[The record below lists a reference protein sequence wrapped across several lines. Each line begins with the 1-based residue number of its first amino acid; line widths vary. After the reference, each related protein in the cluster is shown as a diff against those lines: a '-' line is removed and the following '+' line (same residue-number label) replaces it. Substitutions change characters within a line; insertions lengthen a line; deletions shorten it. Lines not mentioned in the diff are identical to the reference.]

1 MRIILNEIKKIFN
14 LRSLIIGLVIS
25 VIMFG
30 IFSSSYIRYFPNGQP
45 AGSTLEIMKDL
56 RLKYGNTLSR
66 EEEKELTT
74 TYLEE
79 KENEA
84 DKYIQNHK
92 EAQRLGVT
100 SYKEIRNH
108 LAELKENNESIES
121 VEIARLD
128 SKMFFDEASKE
139 LWNMEGINYVNE
151 VLTFNSRYNTNYKEQ
166 KKIDRFNEIANR
178 EISLITEV
186 VVENFDS
193 YIEGIGIIVIFLVM
207 FFLGTIFIKD
217 RKEKVDYIQYTSK
230 IGRKIDRKKIIAAT
244 VSTFIIITIIIT
256 ISMVIY
262 FMKCGT
268 TEFFNAD
275 INSIFNTE
283 YIIDITYVQFIIL
296 KIIIIY
302 IVGIVTAILTLVIS
316 KISKNYLAILAT
328 GVVVFAVINI
338 ITNDIILK
346 NILKLYVNQGIV
358 FSCIGI
364 LILIGIIA
372 SIRLRKKEIDIL
384 Y

>member
-1 MRIILNEIKKIFN
+1 MRITLNEIKKIFN

-30 IFSSSYIRYFPNGQP
+30 IFSSFYIRHFPDGQP
-45 AGSTLEIMKDL
+45 AGSNLEIMKDL

-128 SKMFFDEASKE
+128 SKMFFDEESKE

-166 KKIDRFNEIANR
+166 KKIDR
-178 EISLITEV
+178 
-186 VVENFDS
+186 
-193 YIEGIGIIVIFLVM
+193 
-207 FFLGTIFIKD
+207 
-217 RKEKVDYIQYTSK
+217 
-230 IGRKIDRKKIIAAT
+230 
-244 VSTFIIITIIIT
+244 
-256 ISMVIY
+256 Y
-262 FMKCGT
+262 F
-268 TEFFNAD
+268 
-275 INSIFNTE
+275 
-283 YIIDITYVQFIIL
+283 
-296 KIIIIY
+296 
-302 IVGIVTAILTLVIS
+302 
-316 KISKNYLAILAT
+316 
-328 GVVVFAVINI
+328 
-338 ITNDIILK
+338 
-346 NILKLYVNQGIV
+346 
-358 FSCIGI
+358 I
-364 LILIGIIA
+364 LIL
-372 SIRLRKKEIDIL
+372 L
-384 Y
+384 